1 MGQIIGDHGTIVARE
16 TGDQCVAEE
25 ANRLANGFNLAGTI
39 AGIAQLGSAAKGVVN
54 VLEEAGG
61 AIHLTVDTSKGIV
74 EVISDIS
81 QEGETL
87 ILSGLHIG
95 GPGDRP
101 G

>member
-1 MGQIIGDHGTIVARE
+1 
-16 TGDQCVAEE
+16 
-25 ANRLANGFNLAGTI
+25 
-39 AGIAQLGSAAKGVVN
+39 VN

-61 AIHLTVDTSKGIV
+61 TIHLTVDTSKGMV

-95 GPGDRP
+95 GPGAGTLGRAGINELKQAAADFGASRGASQVIIQGAARTTGRNVGSVP
-101 G
+101 SPITISIR